1 MYQEKIIGKQ
11 VNTMVSDQYEI
22 YHVTDVVSP
31 NKTLYHHHDFYE
43 VHATLKGKAFF
54 YLNGRQ
60 FTIEQGTILL
70 IHSNDLHRI
79 VRQSS
84 EVFERVYVFV
94 TSSFLESRSTRWT
107 NLASCFQPLGENRSR
122 VVQVPPQLLKE
133 KLSFIDS
140 PPDKEV
146 YGEDIKYEQ
155 ALVDY
160 FIFLNQAVQME
171 ECTQT
176 QNAVILN
183 ERVEQIMRYI
193 ANNLSHPLTL
203 DEMEKYFF
211 VSKYHITR
219 EFKKHTGVTFH
230 QYVMKKKLIYAKQLL
245 REYHSS
251 STIYRKCGFSSYPH
265 FLKAFKKEFG
275 LTPKEFLKRS
285 AQNQLIH
292 YEHFEKEH

>member
-122 VVQVPPQLLKE
+122 VVQV
-133 KLSFIDS
+133 
-140 PPDKEV
+140 
-146 YGEDIKYEQ
+146 
-155 ALVDY
+155 
-160 FIFLNQAVQME
+160 
-171 ECTQT
+171 
-176 QNAVILN
+176 
-183 ERVEQIMRYI
+183 
-193 ANNLSHPLTL
+193 
-203 DEMEKYFF
+203 
-211 VSKYHITR
+211 
-219 EFKKHTGVTFH
+219 
-230 QYVMKKKLIYAKQLL
+230 
-245 REYHSS
+245 
-251 STIYRKCGFSSYPH
+251 
-265 FLKAFKKEFG
+265 
-275 LTPKEFLKRS
+275 
-285 AQNQLIH
+285 
-292 YEHFEKEH
+292 

>member
-1 MYQEKIIGKQ
+1 M
-11 VNTMVSDQYEI
+11 
-22 YHVTDVVSP
+22 
-31 NKTLYHHHDFYE
+31 
-43 VHATLKGKAFF
+43 KGTAFF

-70 IHSNDLHRI
+70 IHSNDLHQI

-84 EVFERVYVFV
+84 DVFERVYVFV
-94 TSSFLESRSTRWT
+94 TSSFLENRSTRWT

-122 VVQVPPQLLKE
+122 ILQVSPQLVKE

-140 PPDKEV
+140 PPDKEI

-171 ECTQT
+171 ECTQA
-176 QNAVILN
+176 QNAVVLN
-183 ERVEQIMRYI
+183 ERVEQMMHYI
-193 ANNLSHPLTL
+193 SNNLSHPLTL

-230 QYVMKKKLIYAKQLL
+230 QYVMKK
-245 REYHSS
+245 
-251 STIYRKCGFSSYPH
+251 
-265 FLKAFKKEFG
+265 
-275 LTPKEFLKRS
+275 
-285 AQNQLIH
+285 N
-292 YEHFEKEH
+292 